1 MGIPVRH
8 GARTAGATL
17 LCATLLIAPAMADE
31 KLDHKVKSALEVY
44 EELRHSPDREVPETL
59 LKNCK
64 CIAVIPHALKG
75 AIGYGARYG
84 QGIIS
89 CRNAQGRWSPISFL
103 RLTGGSIGFQIGAEA
118 SDYVLFFIT
127 ERGAKS
133 LLKSKFILGGT
144 VSVAAGPA
152 GRSAEAG
159 TDIKL
164 DAEIYSY
171 AKSKGLFAGVSLE
184 GARLAPDP
192 KANQVYYGASV
203 EPEALLFRHRVPKT
217 PASAKEFIQ
226 ALP

>member
-1 MGIPVRH
+1 MGISVRR
-8 GARTAGATL
+8 GARMASATL
-17 LCATLLIAPAMADE
+17 LSAALLVAPGMADE
-31 KLDHKVKSALEVY
+31 KLDSKVESAREVY
-44 EELRHSPDREVPETL
+44 QELLHSPDRSVPEAL
-59 LKNCK
+59 LKSCK
-64 CIAVIPHALKG
+64 CVAVIPHALKG

-89 CRNAQGRWSPISFL
+89 CRNGRGRWSPISFL
-103 RLTGGSIGFQIGAEA
+103 KLTGGSIGFQIGAQA
-118 SDYVLFFIT
+118 SDYVLFFMN

-144 VSVAAGPA
+144 VSVTAGPA
-152 GRSAEAG
+152 GRTAEAG

-184 GARLAPDP
+184 GARLAPAP
-192 KANQVYYGASV
+192 KANQTYYGAPVDPDSV
-203 EPEALLFRHRVPKT
+203 LFQHRAPRV
-217 PASAKEFIQ
+217 PASAKAFIQ